1 MVTLRLSWSVQRS
14 PDQNG
19 NVGATT
25 PDRGLK
31 PMSFWLVLVLGSNV
45 PGLHV
50 GNYET
55 LATCEAAAKQAVFI
69 NPSPRIAEPFY
80 GFLCIQANEASTKPP
95 S

>member
-1 MVTLRLSWSVQRS
+1 MFTSPCLSRC
-14 PDQNG
+14 
-19 NVGATT
+19 T
-25 PDRGLK
+25 
-31 PMSFWLVLVLGSNV
+31 LVLGSSV

-55 LATCEAAAKQAVFI
+55 LATCEAAAKQAVFV